1 MEAAEL
7 DVAETVGRLM
17 HFWGFKRPMGRLW
30 TILYLSPHPRSAAD
44 LAELLHMSSGGVSM
58 ALAELEKWGCIQRT
72 WVPGDRRDYF
82 VAESDIW
89 QMVQRVLRERE
100 LRLVEDFG
108 HTLRRASAAVATA
121 AATPSPG
128 NPSTTVW
135 TRDEPDE
142 LGYKRQR
149 LGRLV
154 ELTQVGQTLLGA
166 LVAGGTVDPTRLIK
180 TAASASA
187 PPTQDPKPPN

>member
-1 MEAAEL
+1 
-7 DVAETVGRLM
+7 
-17 HFWGFKRPMGRLW
+17 
-30 TILYLSPHPRSAAD
+30 
-44 LAELLHMSSGGVSM
+44 MSSGGVSM